1 MARSSADTAGALAEL
16 GEAAR
21 RELEAKHAAREL
33 TLGACRRCIQ
43 RCAAAIRAVHR
54 YEFDRAEEL
63 LAEAAELLREADGA
77 VADHPD
83 VRHGG
88 YLHDAKKEYAEGRLT
103 LAFVRGDEL
112 PDAAALGVEA
122 PAHLN
127 GLAEAAS
134 ELRRSALDR
143 LRSGDIGRAEELL
156 GIMDAVYGVLAGVDY
171 PDAVTGGLRRSTDAL
186 RAVVERTRGD
196 VTTAL
201 VAERLRKVVEQITGD
216 GRFDAPPG
224 V

>member
-1 MARSSADTAGALAEL
+1 MGSGRLGPL

-21 RELEAKHAAREL
+21 GSLERKHAAREL
-33 TLGACRRCIQ
+33 TLSACRRCIQ

-54 YEFDRAEEL
+54 AEFDRAEALLREAAGL
-63 LAEAAELLREADGA
+63 LAEADAA
-77 VADHPD
+77 VAGHPD

-88 YLHDAKKEYAEGRLT
+88 YLHDARKEYAEGRLT
-103 LAFVRGDEL
+103 LAFVRGDDP
-112 PDAAALGVEA
+112 PDPAALGVDW
-122 PAHLN
+122 PPYLN
-127 GLAEAAS
+127 GMAEAAS

-143 LRSGDIGRAEELL
+143 LRAGDLGRAEELL
-156 GIMDAVYGVLAGVDY
+156 AVMDDVYAVLTTVDF

-201 VAERLRKVVEQITGD
+201 VAERLRAVVERITAD
-216 GRFDAPPG
+216 GRFELPPG

>member
-1 MARSSADTAGALAEL
+1 MADTAGELASL

-21 RELEAKHAAREL
+21 RELEAKHAARER
-33 TLGACRRCIQ
+33 TLSACRRCVQ
-43 RCAAAIRAVHR
+43 ACAAAIRAVHR
-54 YEFDRAEEL
+54 AEFERAEGL
-63 LAEAAELLREADGA
+63 LAEASGLLAEADAA
-77 VADHPD
+77 VAGHPD

-103 LAFVRGDEL
+103 LAFVRGDPL
-112 PDAAALGVEA
+112 PRPGDLGVDA
-122 PAHLN
+122 PAFLN

-143 LRSGDIGRAEELL
+143 LRGGELARAEELL
-156 GIMDAVYGVLAGVDY
+156 AVMDAVYGVLATVDY

-201 VAERLRKVVEQITGD
+201 VAERLRIVVEQITGD
-216 GRFDAPPG
+216 GRFDGPAG

>member
-1 MARSSADTAGALAEL
+1 MADPSQELAAL

-21 RELEAKHAAREL
+21 RELEAKHGAREL
-33 TLGACRRCIQ
+33 TLGACRRAVQ

-54 YEFDRAEEL
+54 GEFERAEEL
-63 LAEAAELLREADGA
+63 LSEAAGLLGEADAA
-77 VADHPD
+77 VAGHPD

-88 YLHDAKKEYAEGRLT
+88 YLHDAKKEYAEGRIT
-103 LAFVRGDEL
+103 LAFVRGDPVPE
-112 PDAAALGVEA
+112 PGSLGVDA
-122 PAHLN
+122 PAFLN

-143 LRSGDIGRAEELL
+143 LRAGEIARAEELL
-156 GIMDAVYGVLAGVDY
+156 AIMDAVYGVLATVDY

-201 VAERLRKVVEQITGD
+201 VAERLRRVVEQLTGD
-216 GRFDAPPG
+216 GRFVAPPG